1 MHKVLSGA
9 TVDSPWS
16 DFWPAFNVIV
26 LSNANVQNNE
36 FNFYLPVSLPYAN
49 TDMMTAAYYAK
60 LT

>member
-36 FNFYLPVSLPYAN
+36 FNFYLPLYLPKS
-49 TDMMTAAYYAK
+49 TSDMMTAAYYAK